1 MEKSISVGADP
12 CIRPKLDSSFCPGSG
27 RKWDSAR
34 TITIFLFGLLVVCF
48 CLLVGKADL
57 LRIINSSLPFTPAGI
72 LSGMVLGNRKGF
84 EKGFYNSLVDSGLI
98 HLVVVSGSNVMLLI
112 GGVIESSARY
122 LGRKAAIILGL
133 VLGWKYVVMVEW
145 EIPIVRAMLLLSI
158 YYWAQLLGR
167 KYNLGRGLGLAVLIM
182 FVGEPGILT
191 SVSFWL
197 SIMAFLGVVTKKLII
212 NNYELKIRN
221 KFTRNMIGV
230 FLETGWV
237 TVWILPIIAIT
248 FGKVSIVSPV
258 TNVLVLVLVE
268 LITVVGAIG
277 SIGGLLWMDLGKVI
291 LWILIPGLKYLE
303 MVVMIGGAQGIAPVL
318 QIKFNW
324 LMLVGYYLILLY
336 LLLKNKA
343 KNF

>member
-1 MEKSISVGADP
+1 M
-12 CIRPKLDSSFCPGSG
+12 
-27 RKWDSAR
+27 
-34 TITIFLFGLLVVCF
+34 
-48 CLLVGKADL
+48 
-57 LRIINSSLPFTPAGI
+57 
-72 LSGMVLGNRKGF
+72 
-84 EKGFYNSLVDSGLI
+84 
-98 HLVVVSGSNVMLLI
+98 
-112 GGVIESSARY
+112 
-122 LGRKAAIILGL
+122 
-133 VLGWKYVVMVEW
+133 
-145 EIPIVRAMLLLSI
+145 
-158 YYWAQLLGR
+158 
-167 KYNLGRGLGLAVLIM
+167 GRGLGLAVLIM